1 MKTALLSIV
10 TILFIFTEINGDDV
24 HKDNQTSGFFI
35 EIFDESSSSTVLKKF
50 ICFEDVKNLPLE
62 SFLIKDKEGQAD
74 QTLLGANLCDLLE
87 KTLNIH
93 PAKITKISAS
103 AADGFN
109 SVVFGELL
117 SAIKTALFVYETK
130 DDEDQTKKLDNLR
143 LVYPEL
149 RNMYNVDSPE
159 KMVFFTGKKQQP
171 ANRYGFYF
179 TANKTISARIKNNKR
194 SIPCLALD
202 DIFSEFKLP
211 REDFRVITTDG
222 LLREYMANK
231 IIANY
236 VLQNHKQDKWKISGV
251 NVPMGLKI
259 RNVFFILIAG
269 KGLFLKSLTKEE
281 QSAWHNLF
289 WNPVFRE
296 ITDMEKLK
304 INLIMNNGESVLS
317 GLMEDFKE
325 KQISLYRLFEMELKN
340 YPDTEHIVLSW

>member
-10 TILFIFTEINGDDV
+10 TILFIFTEINGENV

-50 ICFEDVKNLPLE
+50 ISFEDVKNLPLE

-74 QTLLGANLCDLLE
+74 QTLLGANLSNLLE
-87 KTLNIH
+87 KTLNIP

-117 SAIKTALFVYETK
+117 STIKTALFVYEIK
-130 DDEDQTKKLDNLR
+130 DDKDQTKKLDNLR

-149 RNMYNVDSPE
+149 RNMYNVDFLE
-159 KMVFFTGKKQQP
+159 KMVVFTGKKQNP
-171 ANRYGFYF
+171 VNRYEFYF
-179 TANKTISARIKNNKR
+179 TDSKTISARIKNNER
-194 SIPCLALD
+194 SIPCLALA
-202 DIFSEFKLP
+202 DIFSELKLP

-231 IIANY
+231 ITANY
-236 VLQNHKQDKWKISGV
+236 VLQNYKQDKWKIAGV
-251 NVPMGLKI
+251 NVPMGLKT

-269 KGLFLKSLTKEE
+269 KGLFLKPLTKEE

-296 ITDMEKLK
+296 ITDIENLK

-317 GLMEDFKE
+317 GLMENFKE